1 MEPSRRLR
9 EPAALPLRV
18 MGSSAGEQVDLDEG
32 GRLRS
37 LFLACDVNGSG
48 RIERDD
54 FGSLC
59 AELRVRPAEAE
70 AIFQRLDTDR
80 DGAITFHEFARGFR
94 GVAQPQR
101 RRSDCEEL
109 PGEES
114 SALGAFAGMA
124 AATTGSA
131 VGPIQAWREFE
142 LRLGEEAGFIP
153 R

>member
-1 MEPSRRLR
+1 M
-9 EPAALPLRV
+9 
-18 MGSSAGEQVDLDEG
+18 DEA

-80 DGAITFHEFARGFR
+80 DGAITFREFVRGFR
-94 GVAQPQR
+94 GVTQPQR

-109 PGEES
+109 PGEENDTF
-114 SALGAFAGMA
+114 GTFAGMA
-124 AATTGSA
+124 AAGSA
-131 VGPIQAWREFE
+131 VGPNQAWREFE
-142 LRLGEEAGFIP
+142 LRLGEEAGYIP